1 MAACLGMKVPGMS
14 CQSGGRG
21 EVTRFSLG
29 ASNPFIETRVF
40 EPSNLKEGLVVTTL
54 RRTIEMLVNLL
65 VYGG

>member
-1 MAACLGMKVPGMS
+1 MS

-54 RRTIEMLVNLL
+54 RRTIEMLVNHL